1 MFETTQNATYEVRG
15 TKVRRRITKIAL
27 DGIIWWTLALLIT
40 LVFVG
45 YPIAGSIAQ
54 ILNLES
60 TVTSYPFR
68 GLVLVL
74 SAGLTFAI
82 LSRQKYEIE
91 VLVGIFFVA
100 YAIRMIVDLEVG
112 GYPEIET
119 DIVYFLATVM
129 APTIAMGAGQYYNE
143 RLTAL
148 LLTIIGAFACLLI
161 LYGLQTSNINSDE
174 ISFTTRAAFEALNPI
189 TIAYTGLYTAIG
201 AYVVF
206 LVSSL
211 RTRIVVAI
219 PAILLGLTVLVVG
232 GSRGPLVAAGLFLA
246 VYAFTR
252 TTGIFA
258 LIFAVFGA
266 FMLFNIVGQDLAIVQ
281 RFTDLSQDE
290 SVWTRI
296 YVQELSIDAAL
307 ANPLFGSSYVEPITL
322 AYPHNLLIESGMAL
336 GLFGFVLMAAIQI
349 RLALDAYALL
359 RAGQIIIPFI
369 AIAAITNAYISGSLY
384 GSANI
389 YVAAVL
395 ARIAFRTIRKQ
406 QIANSSQALSK
417 AAATGSFA

>member
-1 MFETTQNATYEVRG
+1 MLEATRNTTFEVRG

-27 DGIIWWTLALLIT
+27 DSAIRWSLALLIT
-40 LVFVG
+40 LVLVG
-45 YPIAGSIAQ
+45 YPVAGAIAQ

-68 GLVLVL
+68 GVVLVL
-74 SAGLTFAI
+74 SAGLTFAV
-82 LSRQKYEIE
+82 LARQKYEIA
-91 VLVGIFFVA
+91 VLVGIFFAA
-100 YAIRMIVDLEVG
+100 YTIRMIVDLEVG

-143 RLTAL
+143 RITAL
-148 LLTIIGAFACLLI
+148 LLTTIGAFACLMI
-161 LYGLQTSNINSDE
+161 LYGLQTSNIYSEE
-174 ISFTTRAAFEALNPI
+174 ISFSTRAAFEALNPI
-189 TIAYTGLYTAIG
+189 TIGYTGLYTVVG
-201 AYVVF
+201 AYVLF

-211 RTRIVVAI
+211 RTGVVVAI
-219 PAILLGLTVLVVG
+219 PAILIGLTVLVVG
-232 GSRGPLVAAGLFLA
+232 GSRGPLVAGGLFLA
-246 VYAFTR
+246 IYAFTR

-258 LIFAVFGA
+258 LIFVVFGA

-281 RFTDLSQDE
+281 RFTDLSRDE
-290 SVWTRI
+290 SIWTRI

-307 ANPLFGSSYVEPITL
+307 ANPIFGSSYVEPITL
-322 AYPHNLLIESGMAL
+322 AYPHNLLIESAMAL

-349 RLALDAYALL
+349 RLALDAYYLL
-359 RAGQIIIPFI
+359 RNRFILVPFV

-389 YVAAVL
+389 FVVAVL
-395 ARIAFRTIRKQ
+395 ARIAFRINRDGE
-406 QIANSSQALSK
+406 IATSSSALQRDLAK
-417 AAATGSFA
+417 GGGG